1 MRFWITLIL
10 FVIVG
15 VTVTGSLMTV
25 LLSEPVPNLDVM
37 GLMPWT
43 VAIGFLISLPISYV
57 IAGMIMK
64 RQKIA

>member
-25 LLSEPVPNLDVM
+25 LLAEPVPNLDVM
-37 GLMPWT
+37 GLMPW
-43 VAIGFLISLPISYV
+43 VVGIGFLISLPISYV
-57 IAGMIMK
+57 IAGMIMA
-64 RQKIA
+64 RQKLA